1 LLLGDRL
8 SPKKTFW
15 LMSIPHTASW
25 IITIFAKSKWEFY
38 GSRLLAGLGD
48 ALYYTAG
55 PSYIGEISSPTVRG
69 YFGNVP
75 SIAINLGLFSITAL
89 GLFFTFFFVSVKLV
103 IGQNIS
109 TIHLST
115 VISDKLGLFQ

>member
-1 LLLGDRL
+1 
-8 SPKKTFW
+8 
-15 LMSIPHTASW
+15 MSIPHTASW

-38 GSRLLAGLGD
+38 GSRLLAGFGD

-89 GLFFTFFFVSVKLV
+89 GLFFTLIFFVSVNFV
-103 IGQNIS
+103 IGQNIP
-109 TIHLST
+109 TINLST
-115 VISDKLGLFQ
+115 VLRVVSDKVLAYSTTEMQTNN